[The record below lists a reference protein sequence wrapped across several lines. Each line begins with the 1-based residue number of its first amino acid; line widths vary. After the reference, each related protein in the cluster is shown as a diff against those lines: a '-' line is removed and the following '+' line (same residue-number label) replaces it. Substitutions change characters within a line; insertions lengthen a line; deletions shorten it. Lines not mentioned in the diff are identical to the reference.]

1 MQGLL
6 ASLASDAAPAPAQP
20 HPLSLANLAHHT
32 AQHPPAPRRTVQS
45 YLAATPASP
54 RAYADP
60 PLSPQRVRAEFEGV
74 STPPRF
80 RAWRDAQ
87 REGAGPQRATEEEA
101 LVLHASVEGQKEGA
115 HRDEQPPRRRKP
127 LLVQAMRG
135 RTSSAAA
142 AAAPAKNADK
152 GKGRARDEERD
163 VSGESSILVPRIER
177 QLAAAGGEGAGAGAQ
192 KYVNVKAR
200 GKEKVP
206 KGGKLRAEAEE
217 DDELDEVEERLRAR
231 RERRRA
237 NAVIRKDRTLS
248 AAAVGAAAAYKVKAA
263 RRRDEGSDEEQEN
276 EDAGRKKAKRAT
288 KEGES
293 RRRVQ
298 EMGRAK
304 NVATGRLTLKP
315 KPQLGIFNKGKAS
328 ARTKVGKGLPDLAFS
343 EHAFLHGAPS
353 PPSSSSSSGSSASS
367 LPAPANALPPG
378 RAKRTYGSKPAQRT
392 SLGRRASGS
401 GADAGWIEAASPAA
415 PTPAAVSK
423 TGSSSAGK
431 GRLRFSHVEVPLLQ
445 PRPRSRLSGV
455 SGGAGGAGARR
466 PLQELR
472 ASGEGEGT
480 ESGALSAASLA
491 RRGRARNADAREEEG
506 QEGTAETEGMGTDE
520 IERVL
525 QEVESV
531 RTCSTEEEEAEGVY
545 VRADEDDSHCEAADR
560 GGADGAAYDLYNA
573 APIEV
578 AGSALDND
586 GAPFVPPFAPSS
598 AVDNTGLFN
607 AFSAFDD
614 GDAPVGP
621 GPHTAVGADTPFLP
635 SSPVFAHPLS
645 ADVFEDA
652 ALVRSPSPAS
662 AYPSTCLA
670 SPPFRQL
677 PLLHISLA
685 TAPAPA
691 GVQDALAD
699 DGAFRAAMRRQWPRT
714 RP

>member
-101 LVLHASVEGQKEGA
+101 LVLHASVERQKEGA

-142 AAAPAKNADK
+142 ATPAKRADK
-152 GKGRARDEERD
+152 GKGRARDKEPYA
-163 VSGESSILVPRIER
+163 SGESSILVPRVER
-177 QLAAAGGEGAGAGAQ
+177 QLAAAGAEGADAGAK
-192 KYVNVKAR
+192 KYVNAKTKR
-200 GKEKVP
+200 KEKAW
-206 KGGKLRAEAEE
+206 KGGKLRAEAEDGE
-217 DDELDEVEERLRAR
+217 ELDEVEERLRAR

-248 AAAVGAAAAYKVKAA
+248 AAAVGAAAASKVKAA
-263 RRRDEGSDEEQEN
+263 RRREEGSDEEQEN
-276 EDAGRKKAKRAT
+276 EDAGRKKAKRGT

-343 EHAFLHGAPS
+343 EHAFLHDALS
-353 PPSSSSSSGSSASS
+353 PSSSSSSGSSASS
-367 LPAPANALPPG
+367 LPAPSNAIALAPA
-378 RAKRTYGSKPAQRT
+378 RTKRTYGSKPAQRT

-401 GADAGWIEAASPAA
+401 GTGAGWLEASSPAA
-415 PTPAAVSK
+415 AHAPVSR

-472 ASGEGEGT
+472 VSGEGTASE
-480 ESGALSAASLA
+480 ALSAASLA
-491 RRGRARNADAREEEG
+491 RRGRARAVVG
-506 QEGTAETEGMGTDE
+506 QEEAGTEGMGTEE

-525 QEVESV
+525 QEVASV
-531 RTCSTEEEEAEGVY
+531 RTRSTEEEEAEGVY
-545 VRADEDDSHCEAADR
+545 VRADEDDSHCR
-560 GGADGAAYDLYNA
+560 AAYDLYSE
-573 APIEV
+573 APVEV
-578 AGSALDND
+578 TGSALDND
-586 GAPFVPPFAPSS
+586 VAPFMGPFAPSS
-598 AVDNTGLFN
+598 AVDNTGLFD
-607 AFSAFDD
+607 AFSAFDV
-614 GDAPVGP
+614 GDTPAGAGP
-621 GPHTAVGADTPFLP
+621 LTAVGADTPLLP

-645 ADVFEDA
+645 VDGFEDA
-652 ALVRSPSPAS
+652 ALARSPSPTS
-662 AYPSTCLA
+662 AFPSALP
-670 SPPFRQL
+670 SPPPVWHL
-677 PLLHISLA
+677 PLSHNSLA
-685 TAPAPA
+685 TAPTPA
-691 GVQDALAD
+691 GVQGALAD